1 MANSMRRAAA
11 APVRTLLL
19 GLAVW
24 ALAGCGDGGRARSGA
39 GVERAGAPAHSAA
52 AISGSG
58 MVVSGSP
65 YATEA
70 GVRMLEAGGNAVD
83 AAVAAAFALAV
94 AEPTQSGLGGRTQI
108 LVRMADGRV
117 RGIDGTTQVPAGYDP
132 AAAPEG
138 EHGHGAVGIPG
149 TVAALARAL
158 ELAGTLPL
166 ASVLAPAIE
175 FARDG
180 IALPEGEARRLAAV
194 AGELDPDSEVAR
206 VFLKDG
212 SVPHEPGETLVQPDL
227 ASVLE
232 ALAAEG
238 PDVFYRGAVARAMAA
253 DMAAHGGFVT
263 AADLADYRAV
273 DAPVGEGRF
282 AGARV
287 FGSYLPASGVT
298 VIGILQTLERLAPDA
313 ADEGAWAAAVAEA
326 LLAGFEDRETAEDG
340 RTPGDAVAWLTS
352 DSLADRRAREI
363 ADKLRRV
370 GAGGEAPAASVPPAA
385 FDDGSE
391 PAFTTHVS
399 VADADGNAVALSQSL
414 GPTLG
419 ARVVT
424 PGLGFLYASTLGGY
438 LTGGGPGYRPWSSQA
453 PLIVARDGVEG
464 VPESLLV
471 IGGAGSRRILSAL
484 VSTMARYLRHGE
496 PLEAALAAPRLHP
509 AGGRV
514 DVEEGWAAADA
525 LQAAGYEVALR
536 EPSYFA
542 RLNAVEYLTPIGFR
556 GVGEPRWSE
565 SAAGGPRR

>member
-1 MANSMRRAAA
+1 MARKSLTVILAAGVLAYSLSGCSGEVPGRSGGDVDAVPTFPAAA
-11 APVRTLLL
+11 T
-19 GLAVW
+19 
-24 ALAGCGDGGRARSGA
+24 S
-39 GVERAGAPAHSAA
+39 S
-52 AISGSG
+52 SG

-70 GVRMLEAGGNAVD
+70 GVRILEAGGNAVD

-94 AEPTQSGLGGRTQI
+94 AEPTQSGLGGRTQMLI
-108 LVRMADGRV
+108 RMEGGRV
-117 RGIDGTTQVPAGYDP
+117 HGVDGTTQVPAGYDP
-132 AAAPEG
+132 ASAPEG

-158 ELAGTLPL
+158 ELYGTLPL
-166 ASVLAPAIE
+166 SKVLEPALE
-175 FARDG
+175 FAREG
-180 IALPEGEARRLAAV
+180 IALPAGEARRLAALV
-194 AGELDPDSEVAR
+194 GELDPDSEVAR
-206 VFLKDG
+206 VFFKRGL
-212 SVPHEPGETLVQPDL
+212 VPYEAGERLVQGDL
-227 ASVLE
+227 ARVLE
-232 ALAAEG
+232 LLSAEG
-238 PDVFYRGAVARAMAA
+238 PDAFYRGSVAEAIAA

-263 AADLADYRAV
+263 AADLAEYRAV
-273 DAPVGEGRF
+273 DSPVGEGRF

-298 VIGILQTLERLAPDA
+298 VIGILQTLDRLAPDV
-313 ADEGAWAAAVAEA
+313 ADEGAWGAAVAEA
-326 LLAGFEDRETAEDG
+326 LLAGFEDRETAEA
-340 RTPGDAVAWLTS
+340 RLTPAQAVAWLTS
-352 DSLADRRAREI
+352 DSLASRRAAEI
-363 ADKLRRV
+363 AGKLRRI
-370 GAGGEAPAASVPPAA
+370 GAGAELPAASVPEAA
-385 FDDGSE
+385 FDRGAE

-399 VADADGNAVALSQSL
+399 VADRWGNAVALSQSL

-484 VSTMARYLRHGE
+484 VTAMVRYLRHE
-496 PLEAALAAPRLHP
+496 ETLEGALAAPRLHP
-509 AGGRV
+509 TGDRI
-514 DVEEGWAAADA
+514 DVQEGWGVAGA
-525 LQAAGYEVALR
+525 LERLGYQVALR